1 MIRAKARDKIYF
13 KTLFQKKVLEGIEN
27 PIPNISLEVK
37 YRNNM
42 IIPRVRIIT
51 SYNRNVAKV
60 IVEKNPHKGNHFCHF
75 ENNIENFKQDLQK
88 HIRNS
93 DINIL
98 Y

>member
-1 MIRAKARDKIYF
+1 MNIKARDRIYF
-13 KTLFQKKVLEGIEN
+13 KTLFQKRVLEGIEN
-27 PIPNISLEVK
+27 PIPNISLEVR
-37 YRNNM
+37 YRDNM
-42 IIPRVRIIT
+42 VIPRVRIIT
-51 SYNRNVAKV
+51 GNNRNVAKV

-88 HIRNS
+88 HLRNS